1 MSKVFFLF
9 PGQGAQYPGMALDL
23 LETGGSAI
31 KELFTLASDISGR
44 DMKALLGEPDAET
57 LKRTDVS
64 QPAITLANLAA
75 AAYLKERGVEPS
87 GCAGFSL
94 GEYAALA
101 VAGVIGPE
109 DCFLLVRERGK
120 AMQAAADRLRAGGE
134 APGMAAVMGLAP
146 EQVESLV
153 AGWREEGL
161 EDLYAANFNSPR
173 QTVVSGTAAA
183 LAEGSRRFTEAGARR
198 VIPLAVAGPFHS
210 PLMAG
215 AAEAFRPFLE
225 KVPFKDPR
233 IPFYSNVS
241 GKAASAG
248 EEIKKLALAHITSPV
263 RWTGEEAAI
272 QAAGGFDAC
281 LEAGPGKVLQGLW
294 KDTGSSVPCL
304 GAGTV
309 EDIHGAV
316 SKPESE
322 PWN

>member
-1 MSKVFFLF
+1 MKRVFFLF

-23 LETGGSAI
+23 PEAGGPAL
-31 KELFTLASDISGR
+31 KELFALASDISGR
-44 DMKALLGEPDAET
+44 DMRALLAESDAET
-57 LKRTDVS
+57 LRRTDVS

-75 AAYLKERGVEPS
+75 AACLRERGVEPS

-94 GEYAALA
+94 GEYAAL
-101 VAGVIGPE
+101 VAAGIIGAE

-120 AMQAAADRLRAGGE
+120 AMHAAAERLRAGGE

-146 EQVESLV
+146 EQVESLI
-153 AGWREEGL
+153 AAWRQEGGL
-161 EDLYAANFNSPR
+161 TELYAANFNSPR

-183 LAEGSRRFTEAGARR
+183 LAEGTRRFTGAGARR

-210 PLMAG
+210 PLMRG

-241 GKAASAG
+241 GRLESSG
-248 EEIKKLALAHITSPV
+248 EEIKALALAHITSPV

-272 QAAGGFDAC
+272 QAPGGIDAC

-294 KDTGSSVPCL
+294 KDTGSSIPCF
-304 GAGTV
+304 GAGTAG
-309 EDIHGAV
+309 DIGEAV
-316 SKPESE
+316 SKLG
-322 PWN
+322 